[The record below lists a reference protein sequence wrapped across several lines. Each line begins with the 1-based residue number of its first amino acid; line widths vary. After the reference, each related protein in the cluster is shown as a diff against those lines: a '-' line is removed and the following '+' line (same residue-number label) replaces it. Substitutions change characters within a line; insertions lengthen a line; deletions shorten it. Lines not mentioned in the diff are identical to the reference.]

1 VWEVKFVTAKD
12 DIKKLL
18 EETNARIRD
27 PKTSGTEC
35 NLIIMDFADKMTAM
49 LPKLFQ
55 EYERLEKDL
64 ASVRSYCRWLDKQYH
79 TAYENA
85 RKTLR

>member
-1 VWEVKFVTAKD
+1 VWEVKFVTTKD

-18 EETNARIRD
+18 EETNTRIRD

-79 TAYENA
+79 RVHENVIKA
-85 RKTLR
+85 LR